1 MNSGVCSLLRILL
14 LCKSVE
20 LLLLLYYTRFRKDVG
35 FLVVSVKFI
44 VILLLFLYMITYFD
58 LSLSLSVPE
67 VDCIT
72 LNR

>member
-44 VILLLFLYMITYFD
+44 VILLLFLYMITCFD

>member
-20 LLLLLYYTRFRKDVG
+20 LLLLLYHTRFRKDVG

-44 VILLLFLYMITYFD
+44 VILLLFLYMMTCFN
-58 LSLSLSVPE
+58 LFLSLSVPE